1 MSLAD
6 TGAWMAILSR
16 IGPVVLAVTT
26 SLHIDFLR
34 KPELSDLVADAHI
47 LKLGSRLAVVDV
59 TLHSLDST
67 DVVAKA
73 QVTYSIPPENLTK

>member
-1 MSLAD
+1 
-6 TGAWMAILSR
+6 
-16 IGPVVLAVTT
+16 
-26 SLHIDFLR
+26 
-34 KPELSDLVADAHI
+34 VADAQI

-59 TLHSLDST
+59 TLHSLDSL